1 METMEEGVLRSG
13 GGRGSRVLIRKQGVR
28 EERRERNGKKDRHY
42 RSLGRYPPP
51 RWPRGGRTGRLS
63 LAAANTAMEAAIAE
77 CSKKPKRS
85 AKTRGT
91 EPLAHL
97 TICEFLAGAEV
108 LSGALELAVWV
119 YVKP

>member
-1 METMEEGVLRSG
+1 MEERVLRSG

-28 EERRERNGKKDRHY
+28 EEQGERNGKNVRDS
-42 RSLGRYPPP
+42 RSLGRPP
-51 RWPRGGRTGRLS
+51 RSPRWTRGGRNGRLS

-108 LSGALELAVWV
+108 FSGALRWQSGSTSNPE
-119 YVKP
+119 